1 MAVTSLVPY
10 QDFCR
15 KYVPEQYKQSPK
27 LLGLIDACL
36 AQCDDLETAFFEL
49 MDALNLE
56 TTIGPAL
63 DYIGAIAG
71 VVRIPG
77 ETDDH
82 YRERI
87 KNWRRISGLPG
98 LEALRAVL
106 LFVSGCDRVGLYPD
120 WPAGMYFVLNGST
133 PADLSDVERYMTSGC
148 NLTRGTFLMGEYEG
162 EDEVEFGYLVLE
174 DNGQPIVCDY
184 RYQNTEYV
192 MVDMDGNGIINDQG
206 EVVVGIDYLT

>member
-36 AQCDDLETAFFEL
+36 AQCDDLEEAFFEL

-56 TTIGPAL
+56 TAIGPAL

-82 YRERI
+82 YRGRI
-87 KNWRRISGLPG
+87 KNWRRISGLPS

-106 LFVSGCDRVGLYPD
+106 LFMSGCDRVGLYPD
-120 WPAGMYFVLNGST
+120 WPARMYFVLNGST

-148 NLTRGTFLMGEYEG
+148 NLTRGTFLMGEYEDG
-162 EDEVEFGYLVLE
+162 DEVEFGYLVFE

-184 RYQNTEYV
+184 RYQDTEYV
-192 MVDMDGNGIINDQG
+192 MTDSVGNGIINDQG
-206 EVVVGIDYLT
+206 EVVVGFDYLT

>member
-56 TTIGPAL
+56 TAIGPAL

-82 YRERI
+82 YRGRI
-87 KNWRRISGLPG
+87 KNWRRISGLPS

-133 PADLSDVERYMTSGC
+133 PADLSDVERYMTSGAS
-148 NLTRGTFLMGEYEG
+148 LVRGTFLMGEPDDEG
-162 EDEVEFGYLVLE
+162 VEFGYIVNEDTGTPLICDWLVYSELFDLVDDE
-174 DNGQPIVCDY
+174 GDGFITSGGDTLVALDY
-184 RYQNTEYV
+184 FST
-192 MVDMDGNGIINDQG
+192 
-206 EVVVGIDYLT
+206 